1 MATVRE
7 KIDFLASIKTQKDYF
22 RLSKNVRCIAFDIAS
37 GRTYQYIN
45 LRRVLSKKMDDEKV
59 SRKEM
64 ARAIGIRS
72 SSLTDYLSGRRGLP
86 YPYVERILGILFGDS
101 YFVDKFVGQK
111 GDRNGQKDRESDPSD
126 TTR

>member
-22 RLSKNVRCIAFDIAS
+22 RLSKKVRCIAFDVAS

-45 LRRVLSKKMDDEKV
+45 LRQVLSKKLNDEGI

-64 ARAIGIRS
+64 ARAIGICS
-72 SSLTDYLSGRRGLP
+72 TSLTDYLSGRRGLP
-86 YPYVERILGILFGDS
+86 YPYIERILGILFGDS
-101 YFVDKFVGQK
+101 DFVDKFVGQK
-111 GDRNGQKDRESDPSD
+111 GGKNSQKDREADPSD